1 MKKISILTP
10 VYQAEKFIQNYLD
23 NVLQYNYRNIQ
34 LIIIN
39 DNSTDRTE
47 EIIKNNSKKFKHIDF
62 TYIKL
67 DENKGAAA
75 AINVGLKYVNGEY
88 LTWQDVDD
96 IYYPDCL
103 TKSLNYLLKNP
114 ECKMVFSKAGVVLEN
129 DINKIISYIPSSN
142 FKHNNLFIDYIKE
155 KNVIFGPM
163 RFVETKA
170 LFDVLK
176 NKSIYES
183 KSGQNWQLLLP
194 MSYFY
199 QWGYINEILSI
210 YVIHKNSHSHSNK
223 AYYLWNL
230 QQKTL
235 LNTIERMNI
244 DIKEKKKYFN
254 LVRIKYLRKYINS
267 LLKINISLKQK
278 IISISSFGFG
288 IMYSNKKWSIINE

>member
-1 MKKISILTP
+1 M
-10 VYQAEKFIQNYLD
+10 
-23 NVLQYNYRNIQ
+23 
-34 LIIIN
+34 
-39 DNSTDRTE
+39 
-47 EIIKNNSKKFKHIDF
+47 
-62 TYIKL
+62 
-67 DENKGAAA
+67 
-75 AINVGLKYVNGEY
+75 KYVNGEY